1 MGISVFHDSS
11 FTGNSPYQG
20 THSFS
25 INGISLVQ
33 GATIDFVV
41 DSLGEQSGD
50 VVGLKALIT
59 ENPLNAAPSLALANT
74 TTTLPENTDTT
85 NHVKVSDITITDDGG
100 TNNLSLSGADAG
112 LFEIDGAAL
121 YLRAGTVLDFEGGN
135 TTLDVTVEVDDP
147 AVPGSPDDSEDLVIA
162 VQDVAGETINGT
174 SRADTLTG
182 TMESDIINGLA
193 GNDNLQGLGGNDTL
207 DGGSGKDTMA
217 GGTGNDIYV
226 VDATNDVVTENAN
239 EGVDTVQSSV
249 SYTLGANVE
258 NLTLTGT
265 QKING
270 TGNAA
275 SNTIIGNGA
284 NNTLAGLAGSDTL
297 DGGAGND
304 VLNGGAGADN
314 LTGGAGADK
323 FSFSAV
329 TDSTPLNSDHVQDFV
344 HGTDIIDLSAIDA
357 NSSKNKDQAFG
368 FSGPNNQVVANSV
381 TWFEDSGNTFVQANV
396 NGDTTADLVIVL
408 VGISHNLSASDFA
421 L

>member
-1 MGISVFHDSS
+1 MTTTFNVVSDFNDTGVQPAAGYPFTYGTETALNVGFTPFSYFVNTSTSGVTGEHTNDGTVDNWYYSAHAELGGPYVGVVATGGTLTFLPNGTPFVIPNDVLMMMPGSLGFSCPDLTVTRFTAPSAGLFDVAGSFTDLQRASVDLTILVNGNIVFHDSS

-20 THSFS
+20 TYPFS

-85 NHVKVSDITITDDGG
+85 NHVKVADITITDDGG

-239 EGVDTVQSSV
+239 EGVDTVVV
-249 SYTLGANVE
+249 SFVYTRRE
-258 NLTLTGT
+258 R
-265 QKING
+265 
-270 TGNAA
+270 
-275 SNTIIGNGA
+275 
-284 NNTLAGLAGSDTL
+284 
-297 DGGAGND
+297 
-304 VLNGGAGADN
+304 
-314 LTGGAGADK
+314 
-323 FSFSAV
+323 
-329 TDSTPLNSDHVQDFV
+329 
-344 HGTDIIDLSAIDA
+344 
-357 NSSKNKDQAFG
+357 
-368 FSGPNNQVVANSV
+368 
-381 TWFEDSGNTFVQANV
+381 
-396 NGDTTADLVIVL
+396 
-408 VGISHNLSASDFA
+408 
-421 L
+421 